1 MTNDKTFAEL
11 ELQANAMIQTLTSQR
26 NAAQDMAVN
35 LVGQIAILEKRIEA
49 LTEKAQTADVPKAEV
64 ATAA

>member
-1 MTNDKTFAEL
+1 MTKTFAEL
-11 ELQANAMIQTLTSQR
+11 ELQANAMISALTSQR
-26 NAAQDMAVN
+26 NAAQDMSVN

-49 LTEKAQTADVPKAEV
+49 LTEKAQTADAPKAEV